1 MKLYQLAN
9 AAHLCH
15 IFAMSKT
22 AAVHSRID
30 PHIKN
35 EAESVLNQL
44 GMKPS
49 EAIQVFYKQI
59 ALRQAFPLELKLPNV
74 ETQRVLEESSRGVN
88 VKSFETKEELF
99 EDLGL

>member
-1 MKLYQLAN
+1 MVL
-9 AAHLCH
+9 
-15 IFAMSKT
+15 SK
-22 AAVHSRID
+22 
-30 PHIKN
+30 
-35 EAESVLNQL
+35 L

-59 ALRQAFPLELKLPNV
+59 ALRQSFPLELKLPNA
-74 ETQRVLEESSRGVN
+74 ETQQVLKESSEGKN

>member
-1 MKLYQLAN
+1 MKLYQLVN

>member
-1 MKLYQLAN
+1 MKLYQLAY

-30 PHIKN
+30 PDIKN

-59 ALRQAFPLELKLPNV
+59 ALRQAFPLELKLPNA

-88 VKSFETKEELF
+88 VKSIETKEELF

>member
-1 MKLYQLAN
+1 
-9 AAHLCH
+9 
-15 IFAMSKT
+15 MSKT

-30 PHIKN
+30 PRIKD
-35 EAESVLNQL
+35 EAESVLSQL

-59 ALRQAFPLELKLPNV
+59 ALRQAFPLELKLPNA
-74 ETQRVLEESSRGVN
+74 ETQRVMTESSEGIN
-88 VKSFETKEELF
+88 LETFETKEELF